1 MKEFTGVWTAIVT
14 PMTTAGEVD
23 YSSLEKLVELQV
35 KGGVDGI
42 VAVGTTGESPTLTT
56 EEHIDVIKKIREFAN
71 GRVGV
76 LGGTGSNST
85 AETLYMTQKCEAFD
99 LDGYLI
105 VAPYY
110 NKPSQEGVYRHFA
123 EITKVT
129 EKPIMLYSIPGRCG
143 IEISNDTV
151 MRLRND
157 FANFVSLK
165 EAGGKVEKVAD
176 MFAKAGSKVD
186 ILSGDDGLTLD
197 FMKAGAKGI
206 VSVASNL
213 VPAMVADMVAAQKAG
228 DSAKANAINAMCA
241 KLFKNLFVEP
251 NPVPAKYALFKM
263 GMIKSP
269 AVRLPLCEM
278 TAEHQKLLDETLAEL
293 ELI

>member
-1 MKEFTGVWTAIVT
+1 
-14 PMTTAGEVD
+14 
-23 YSSLEKLVELQV
+23 
-35 KGGVDGI
+35 VDGI

-56 EEHIDVIKKIREFAN
+56 EEHIEVIKKIRDFAG
-71 GRVGV
+71 GRAGV

-85 AETLYMTQKCEAFD
+85 AETLYMTKECEAFD

-123 EITKVT
+123 EIAKVT
-129 EKPIMLYSIPGRCG
+129 EKPVMLYSIPGRCG

-151 MRLRND
+151 MRLRNG
-157 FANFVSLK
+157 FSNFTSLK

-176 MFAKAGSKVD
+176 MHAKAGDRLD

-197 FMKAGAKGI
+197 FMNSGAKGI
-206 VSVASNL
+206 VSVASNV
-213 VPAMVADMVAAQKAG
+213 VPSMIVEMVAAQKAG
-228 DSAKANAINAMCA
+228 DTATAKALNAKMA

-251 NPVPAKYALFKM
+251 NPVPAKYSLFKM
-263 GMIKSP
+263 GLIESP

-278 TAEHQKLLDETLAEL
+278 ADANKALLDETLREL